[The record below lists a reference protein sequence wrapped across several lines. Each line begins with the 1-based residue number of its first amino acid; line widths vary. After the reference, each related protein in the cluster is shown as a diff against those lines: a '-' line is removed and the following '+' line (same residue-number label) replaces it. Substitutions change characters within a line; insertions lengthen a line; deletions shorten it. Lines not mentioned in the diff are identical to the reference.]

1 MNQTIYPIG
10 IQNFEKIRKDGY
22 LYIDKTALVYQLV
35 TTGQYYF
42 LSRPR
47 RFGKSL
53 LLSTLE
59 AYFQGKKELFEG
71 LAMEKLEKDWK
82 EYPILHFDLN
92 ISQYDSPDS
101 LYKILND
108 ILSRYEDEYGTRP
121 SEVTLPLRFAGIID
135 RAYRKTGQ
143 RAVILIDEYDKPLL
157 QNLHDKEMQNRLRNM
172 LKPFYGVLKTMD
184 RAIRFALLTG
194 VTKFGKISVFSDLN
208 NLMDLSMDNR
218 YVEICGIT
226 EKEIHAYLD
235 DEVKELADTQ
245 MTTYEETCLK
255 LKQRY
260 DGYHFTAKSEGI
272 YNPFSLLNTFAK
284 MEFGDYWFETG
295 TPSYLVELL
304 KHTHYDLYEMANTE
318 TDADVLNSI
327 DSTSNNPIPVI
338 YQSGYLTIKGY
349 DPEFG
354 IYRLG
359 FPNKE
364 VEEGFVKYLLP
375 FYTSIQASKT
385 PFEIGQFVREIRSG
399 NYDAFFHRLQS
410 FFADSRRAKAG
421 TRHGAALPE
430 RPLHRLQAGRP
441 VHASGVPYLERAYRP
456 RLANRSLCIYH
467 GVQAQRNR
475 RGGPAANRG
484 ERLRPTLRRRQSGG
498 LQDRRELLCRDPQY
512 REVAG
517 WVKKS
522 CFYPDILTLPIQYIS
537 YARRRYTSSGI
548 EVYLLPKKAS
558 QVNN

>member
-22 LYIDKTALVYQLV
+22 LYIDKTALIYQLV
-35 TTGQYYF
+35 KTGSYYF

-71 LAMEKLEKDWK
+71 LAMEKLEKEWTK
-82 EYPILHFDLN
+82 HPILHFDLN
-92 ISQYDSPDS
+92 ISHYDAPDS

-108 ILSRYEDEYGTRP
+108 TLSRYEEEYGTRP
-121 SEVTLPLRFAGIID
+121 TEETLPLRFAGIID

-157 QNLHDKEMQNRLRNM
+157 QNLHDEEMQNRLRNM

-226 EKEIHAYLD
+226 EKEIHAYLE

-304 KHTHYDLYEMANTE
+304 KHTHYDLYELANTE

-327 DSTSNNPIPVI
+327 DSTSSNPVPVI
-338 YQSGYLTIKGY
+338 YQSGYLTIKDY
-349 DPEFG
+349 DSRFG
-354 IYRLG
+354 IYKLG
-359 FPNKE
+359 FPNLE

-375 FYTSIQASKT
+375 FYTSVSAPKT
-385 PFEIGQFVREIRSG
+385 PFEIGRFVREVENG
-399 NYDAFFHRLQS
+399 DYDAFFRRLQS
-410 FFADSRRAKAG
+410 FFADTPYEVIAGQKPERDTELHYQNVLFIVFRLIGLYAKVEYHTSNGRIDLVVQTDRYIYIMEFKLNGSAEDAL
-421 TRHGAALPE
+421 RQIDEKRYALPFANDGRKVFKIGVNFSSETRNIE
-430 RPLHRLQAGRP
+430 R
-441 VHASGVPYLERAYRP
+441 
-456 RLANRSLCIYH
+456 
-467 GVQAQRNR
+467 
-475 RGGPAANRG
+475 
-484 ERLRPTLRRRQSGG
+484 
-498 LQDRRELLCRDPQY
+498 
-512 REVAG
+512 
-517 WVKKS
+517 WVV
-522 CFYPDILTLPIQYIS
+522 
-537 YARRRYTSSGI
+537 
-548 EVYLLPKKAS
+548 E
-558 QVNN
+558 

>member
-157 QNLHDKEMQNRLRNM
+157 QNLHDEEMQNRLRNM

-208 NLMDLSMDNR
+208 NLMDISMDNR
-218 YVEICGIT
+218 YIEICGIT
-226 EKEIHAYLD
+226 EKEIHTYL
-235 DEVKELADTQ
+235 ENELRVLADAQ
-245 MTTYEETCLK
+245 AMTYEATCLK

-260 DGYHFTAKSEGI
+260 DGYHFTANSAGM

-295 TPSYLVELL
+295 TPTYLVRLL
-304 KHTHYDLYEMANTE
+304 QKHHYDLERMTHEE
-318 TDADVLNSI
+318 TDAQVLNSI
-327 DSTSNNPIPVI
+327 DSESTNPIPVI

-349 DPEFG
+349 DERFG

-359 FPNKE
+359 FPNRE
-364 VEEGFVKYLLP
+364 VEEGFVKFLLP
-375 FYTSIQASKT
+375 FYANTNAVESS
-385 PFEIGQFVREIRSG
+385 FEIQKFVREVRSG
-399 NYDAFFHRLQS
+399 DYSSFFRRLQS
-410 FFADSRRAKAG
+410 FFADTTYEVIRDQELHYENVLFIVFKLVGFYTKVEYHTSEGRIDLVLQTDKFIYVMEFKLNG
-421 TRHGAALPE
+421 TAEEALNQINDKHYALPFE
-430 RPLHRLQAGRP
+430 ADNRKLFK
-441 VHASGVPYLERAYRP
+441 VGV
-456 RLANRSLCIYH
+456 NFSS
-467 GVQAQRNR
+467 QTRN
-475 RGGPAANRG
+475 
-484 ERLRPTLRRRQSGG
+484 
-498 LQDRRELLCRDPQY
+498 
-512 REVAG
+512 
-517 WVKKS
+517 
-522 CFYPDILTLPIQYIS
+522 
-537 YARRRYTSSGI
+537 I
-548 EVYLLPKKAS
+548 EKWIVEE
-558 QVNN
+558 